1 MLMYE
6 LRNISTGNY
15 NTLVCFPGMQTE
27 SDSWLKFWYQYWF
40 LTKCYLDQPVYG
52 DIRATTQDGFYQSGK
67 KLADA
72 WMDIWAGKRHRCL

>member
-15 NTLVCFPGMQTE
+15 NTLVCVPSMQTE
-27 SDSWLKFWYQYWF
+27 NDSWLKFWSQYWF
-40 LTKCYLDQPVYG
+40 LTKCYLEQPVYG
-52 DIRATTQDGFYQSGK
+52 DTRATTPDGFYQSGK

-72 WMDIWAGKRHRCL
+72 RMDIWAGKRHRCL